1 MNFCRKILI
10 FNFLLFLSVL
20 SFGQDLPDY
29 KREQNI
35 YEQITQYIFDAE
47 IIKLTSDIEKEFNLV
62 MNINDLSQD
71 SILFLH
77 GRGLHPTE
85 PLVIEPI
92 RQELL
97 LSFNTFSIQL
107 PVLEKG
113 KTFYEYK
120 KIFNYSNERINS
132 AIEYIFKKNKKIIII
147 AHSCGA
153 HMLSSFIKKYNHNS
167 IKAII
172 LISAGAVD
180 KNQVAD
186 KYLDYNLLNLPLL
199 NIYSEYDY
207 SSVTK
212 HANYFTNN
220 VDDKFQ
226 NIMIPTADHYYRDNS
241 DLLVRE
247 VNKWLKSL

>member
-92 RQELL
+92 RQKLL